1 MPFLPPNQQ
10 RQSTEGTDKLMCK
23 FTWICKDDEHKIQDC
38 KALTSTDVD
47 GDYDDDD
54 EEEED
59 DVMETDSHVTHVNET

>member
-1 MPFLPPNQQ
+1 
-10 RQSTEGTDKLMCK
+10 
-23 FTWICKDDEHKIQDC
+23 
-38 KALTSTDVD
+38 LTSTDVD